1 MAKHIQRK
9 KYLVDQEVQG
19 GLLGKAA
26 CYWLLSLTMVGALN
40 ILGWIYITPG
50 AEVLVR
56 MRDQFPSLIGALAVA
71 LGSTLIV
78 LPILLYD
85 LAKHTNRFAGPI
97 YRLQRCMN
105 DLAAGKPVRPIA
117 FRKDDYWKDLA
128 ESFNQ
133 VVARMERLEPPQ
145 TSMDFV
151 EDDTLVAEEYAK
163 NF

>member
-26 CYWLLSLTMVGALN
+26 CYWLLSLAVVTALN
-40 ILGWIYITPG
+40 VLGWVYITPG
-50 AEVLVR
+50 ADALIR
-56 MRDQFPSLIGALAVA
+56 MRAEVPSLLGALLIAV
-71 LGSTLIV
+71 GSTLIL
-78 LPILLYD
+78 LPILMYD

-133 VVARMERLEPPQ
+133 VVARMERLEHAQPS
-145 TSMDFV
+145 TDFV
-151 EDDTLVAEEYAK
+151 EFDTLIAK
-163 NF
+163 N